1 MFSLDITFH
10 LYGQTMASN
19 FDGVPKELSLMILRD
34 VLTSPSG
41 LITLV
46 DFPLMKP
53 KRFKIF
59 THEWGNHKVISLSI
73 LRTCKRF
80 YGECRRLL
88 WEQNILDLNS
98 LFREINRIDMLWV
111 IQGVGDNVQSIQ
123 LEIGIFDC
131 PHNVARVAGLE
142 LGTLKEFG
150 SWRNLKS
157 ITLISRDHWQEC
169 CKAMLDFVAI
179 LHGDH
184 RKDTPLA
191 RYLEL
196 FQTAGGEGGYLG
208 HLERKIIF
216 NFGPFA
222 EVKNQNINDYLNPGQ
237 LEELETSWPEEMFQR
252 LATSFGGD
260 LILNGDVYHSDR
272 IQKERIFYALWD
284 PAKPSSQLVLLA
296 MEYALQRLEVIYSSS
311 TKWERH
317 EIRKHL
323 LGTTVLQVPKED
335 LVKIRAGLKN
345 WFGYGPKQLVD
356 LTKKIIEKNP
366 LEIEEWRG
374 K

>member
-1 MFSLDITFH
+1 
-10 LYGQTMASN
+10 MASN
-19 FDGVPKELSLMILRD
+19 FDRLPKELSLLIFLY
-34 VLTSPSG
+34 VFTSPSG
-41 LITLV
+41 LITLI
-46 DFPLMKP
+46 DFPSMKP

-59 THEWGNHKVISLSI
+59 THDWDNHKIISLSI

-80 YGECRRLL
+80 HGECKGLL
-88 WEQNILDLNS
+88 WEQNTLDLDS
-98 LFREINRIDMLWV
+98 LFRETNRIDTLWV
-111 IQGVGDNVQSIQ
+111 IQGVSDNVQSIQ
-123 LEIGIFDC
+123 LTIGIFNC
-131 PHNVARVAGLE
+131 PHNVAGVTGLE
-142 LGTLKEFG
+142 LGTLKRLG
-150 SWRNLKS
+150 SWGKLKS
-157 ITLISRDHWQEC
+157 ITLVARDDWYEC

-179 LHGDH
+179 LHGDD
-184 RKDTPLA
+184 RKATPLA

-196 FQTAGGEGGYLG
+196 FQAAGGKGGYLG

-222 EVKNQNINDYLNPGQ
+222 EVKNQNINDYLKPDQ
-237 LEELETSWPEEMFQR
+237 LEELETSWPEEMFQQ

-260 LILNGDVYHSDR
+260 LILNGDVYHSNR

-296 MEYALQRLEVIYSSS
+296 MEYALQRLEIIYANA
-311 TKWERH
+311 TKLGRH

-323 LGTTVLQVPKED
+323 SGTTVLRVSKED
-335 LVKIRAGLKN
+335 LVKIRAGLKS

-356 LTKKIIEKNP
+356 LTKKIIGKNP
-366 LEIEEWRG
+366 LEIEEWCA